1 MIAPQENNRY
11 GGLPESAAGQPEKR
25 FVMKK
30 WTRVMYQPNLPLEAG
45 RYVTA
50 SKEHIALSLE
60 AATEGM
66 VLLKNENNILPLKNG
81 SRITLFGR
89 GSFDY
94 VKGGGGSGDVTVSY
108 VHNLYDGFK
117 TLEDKVQVYEPVADF
132 YKKNVEEQYAIGRA
146 PGMTEEPELPQELLD
161 SARAFGDTALVVLSR
176 FSGEGWDRSSV
187 EYNGEFNPWPDETS
201 MPKLSAE
208 VYPDGDFYLTAGEK
222 KLLAQVEEVYDK
234 IVVVL
239 NIGGVIDLSWIKRDD
254 KIGAAL
260 YGGQGGMEGGTA
272 MAQVLCG
279 LVNPSGKL
287 ADTFAARL
295 EDYPSTENFHE
306 SVEYVDYTEDIY
318 VGYRYFETIPGAA
331 EKVVYPFGYGLS
343 YTTFEVETQK
353 AWEEADSISVQVKV
367 TNTGDM
373 AGKEVVQLYYSAPQ
387 GLLKKPAKELGAF
400 KKTRLLQPGE
410 SHTMVLNVAK
420 EAMASYDDLGK
431 VAKSAY
437 VLEKGAYAFY
447 IGTSVRDN
455 EKAAYEYQVAEDTVV
470 KQLKAKL
477 TPSGLSKRMLSDG
490 TYEELPRTEG
500 NDPNACAFEKMVP
513 GTDEGIL
520 PEVRFREQ
528 RLVLYVVKKGVKPFI
543 EVAEGKITLDEFMS
557 QLSDDDLIE
566 LLGGQPNTGVANTF
580 GFGNLPDYG
589 VPNIM
594 TADGPAGLRIAP
606 ECGVCT
612 TAWPCATLLAYTWN
626 PDLVEKVG
634 AAGAEE
640 VKENNI
646 AVWLTP
652 AVNIHRNPL
661 CGRNFEYYSEDPL
674 LAGKMA
680 AGMVRGIQSQ
690 HIGASVK
697 HFAANNKETNRK
709 HSDSRVSERALREIY
724 LKQFEIIV
732 KESDPWTI
740 MSSYNVINGHRAS
753 ENKELLE
760 DILRGEWGFQGMV
773 TTDWWTRGEHYKEI
787 KAGNDVKMATGYP
800 ERVKKAMEL
809 GELTRADLEHCARRV
824 LELILKID

>member
-1 MIAPQENNRY
+1 MY
-11 GGLPESAAGQPEKR
+11 KR
-25 FVMKK
+25 
-30 WTRVMYQPNLPLEAG
+30 Q
-45 RYVTA
+45 
-50 SKEHIALSLE
+50 
-60 AATEGM
+60 
-66 VLLKNENNILPLKNG
+66 
-81 SRITLFGR
+81 
-89 GSFDY
+89 
-94 VKGGGGSGDVTVSY
+94 TVSY

-117 TLEDKVQVYEPVADF
+117 TLEDKVQVYEPVAEF

-161 SARAFGDTALVVLSR
+161 GARAFGDIALVVLSR

-279 LVNPSGKL
+279 QVNPSGKL

-353 AWEEADSISVQVKV
+353 AWEEADSINVQVKV

-410 SHTMVLNVAK
+410 SHTMVLTVTK

-437 VLEKGAYAFY
+437 VLEKGAYVFY
-447 IGTSVRDN
+447 IGTSVRNN
-455 EKAAYEYQVAEDTVV
+455 EKTAYEYLVAEDTVV
-470 KQLKAKL
+470 KQLEAKL

-490 TYEELPRTEG
+490 TYEELPQTEG

-520 PEVRFREQ
+520 PEVRFREH
-528 RLVLYVVKKGVKPFI
+528 RLALYVVKKGAKPFI

-626 PDLVEKVG
+626 PNLVEKVG

-760 DILRGEWGFQGMV
+760 DILRGEWGFRGMV

-800 ERVKKAMEL
+800 ERVKKAIEL

>member
-1 MIAPQENNRY
+1 M
-11 GGLPESAAGQPEKR
+11 
-25 FVMKK
+25 
-30 WTRVMYQPNLPLEAG
+30 
-45 RYVTA
+45 
-50 SKEHIALSLE
+50 
-60 AATEGM
+60 
-66 VLLKNENNILPLKNG
+66 
-81 SRITLFGR
+81 
-89 GSFDY
+89 
-94 VKGGGGSGDVTVSY
+94 
-108 VHNLYDGFK
+108 
-117 TLEDKVQVYEPVADF
+117 
-132 YKKNVEEQYAIGRA
+132 
-146 PGMTEEPELPQELLD
+146 
-161 SARAFGDTALVVLSR
+161 
-176 FSGEGWDRSSV
+176 
-187 EYNGEFNPWPDETS
+187 
-201 MPKLSAE
+201 
-208 VYPDGDFYLTAGEK
+208 
-222 KLLAQVEEVYDK
+222 
-234 IVVVL
+234 
-239 NIGGVIDLSWIKRDD
+239 
-254 KIGAAL
+254 
-260 YGGQGGMEGGTA
+260 
-272 MAQVLCG
+272 
-279 LVNPSGKL
+279 
-287 ADTFAARL
+287 
-295 EDYPSTENFHE
+295 
-306 SVEYVDYTEDIY
+306 
-318 VGYRYFETIPGAA
+318 
-331 EKVVYPFGYGLS
+331 VYPFGYGLS

-353 AWEEADSISVQVKV
+353 AWEEADSINVQVKV

-410 SHTMVLNVAK
+410 SHTMVLTVTK

-447 IGTSVRDN
+447 IGTSVRNN
-455 EKAAYEYQVAEDTVV
+455 EKTAYEYLVAEDTVV
-470 KQLKAKL
+470 KQLEAKL

-490 TYEELPRTEG
+490 TYEELPQTEG

-520 PEVRFREQ
+520 PEVRFREH
-528 RLVLYVVKKGVKPFI
+528 RLALYVVKKGAKPFI

-626 PDLVEKVG
+626 PNLVEKVG

-674 LAGKMA
+674 LAGEMA

-800 ERVKKAMEL
+800 ERVKKAIEL